1 MFAEYQINETLYR
14 HAVPNALLMHCM
26 PTIRGKKITDA
37 MAEHANSALFRQS
50 ENRLHVQKA
59 LMIGLLGKC
68 GFMAVTNGEASARL
82 SALRKLLGQE
92 KLSTQDELC
101 EELGSL
107 QFKVTRSTI

>member
-1 MFAEYQINETLYR
+1 
-14 HAVPNALLMHCM
+14 
-26 PTIRGKKITDA
+26 
-37 MAEHANSALFRQS
+37 
-50 ENRLHVQKA
+50 
-59 LMIGLLGKC
+59 MIGLLGKC